1 MSRQLLTLIFEP
13 APGAEPRVD
22 EILHSARRR
31 AEQAGWHCW
40 AYRNEVNS
48 SELVL
53 FVEGPESGPGG
64 AVAPVFGDEIGA
76 IRALS
81 SRFETVRSL
90 KEYPLDEQP

>member
-53 FVEGPESGPGG
+53 FVEGPEPEPGG
-64 AVAPVFGDEIGA
+64 AVAPVFGDEIGE

-81 SRFETVRSL
+81 RRFETVRSL